1 MSENLLQQ
9 APGPGI
15 AGSIGANKPTLRS
28 QLLWA
33 SLFPLAFFGLL
44 FALVIYTALNQM
56 VLNLVTQ
63 RNTAQVQ
70 ALSDTLAQN
79 YTGGTGP
86 TNPVIDKA
94 LQSIDPVDGSRLYV
108 IDQQGKLLASSE
120 TNLNDLPLKMDEL
133 AQFFRNGKPSSKL
146 TTSTAT
152 TDEMV
157 VSFAPLPGGQLSL
170 VLTEPWTALMS
181 PAFNYELV
189 LVGLLALGTALS
201 LVMLSLSINRIIR
214 PITGLA
220 EKATGAVPGS
230 VFHPVPEHG
239 PQEIRALINAFNQM
253 VIRLADQQTVL
264 RQYAHKALLSQEE
277 ERQRLS
283 HELHDGTLQDLVG
296 LAQRVELCRSE
307 LDSDPRRAS
316 QRLDE
321 LQKLLGQT
329 LDDVRRISN
338 ALRPPVLEDF
348 GLPIALEALCK
359 DLRQEKPSVQC
370 DYTVTGQPHR
380 LQPDLEL
387 AVYRVVQEALTNIRK
402 HALDARRVQVDL
414 AFGETEIQ
422 ATVKNDGAV
431 FTNRE
436 ALLYVR
442 SGHLGLAGMY
452 ERARL
457 FGGNLSI
464 TADAEDNTVVSLQ
477 LPFSQDSLA
486 VDRDLSV

>member
-1 MSENLLQQ
+1 MSENGSPLALPPDSTD
-9 APGPGI
+9 A
-15 AGSIGANKPTLRS
+15 AGAGKPTLRS

-70 ALSDTLAQN
+70 ALGSSLAQAFS
-79 YTGGTGP
+79 GESAPAGT
-86 TNPVIDKA
+86 VIAKM
-94 LQSIDPVDGSRLYV
+94 LQTLDPVGGSRLYV
-108 IDQQGKLLASSE
+108 VDAQGKLLASSE
-120 TNLNDLPLKMDEL
+120 GNLPNLPLKMDEV
-133 AQFFRNGKPSSKL
+133 AQFIRNGKPASQL

-152 TDEMV
+152 TDELV
-157 VSFAPLPGGQLSL
+157 VSFAPLPGGRLGL
-170 VLTEPWTALMS
+170 ILTEPWTALMW

-189 LVGLLALGTALS
+189 LVGLLALGSALS

-214 PITGLA
+214 PISGLA

-253 VIRLADQQTVL
+253 VIRLAEQQTVL

-307 LDSDPRRAS
+307 LESDPRRAG

-329 LDDVRRISN
+329 LADVRRISN

-359 DLRQEKPSVQC
+359 DLEQEKPALQC
-370 DYTVTGQPHR
+370 HYKVAGQPLR
-380 LQPDLEL
+380 LPPDLEL

-402 HALDARRVQVDL
+402 HALDARRVQVEL
-414 AFGETEIQ
+414 TFGETEIQ
-422 ATVKNDGAV
+422 ATVKNDGAL

-436 ALLYVR
+436 AHSYVR

-457 FGGNLSI
+457 FGGNLNIS
-464 TADAEDNTVVSLQ
+464 ADAEDNTVVSLQ
-477 LPFSQDSLA
+477 LPLFRDSLA
-486 VDRDLSV
+486 AEKDLSV